1 VTGTSEAVQHGL
13 SEHSHGF
20 GVPIQTRSERV
31 KSTLLDDF
39 AEISTREEQWRYIGS
54 DELGGLDKAGLD
66 EFSGDI
72 TATTADGVETSWIEA
87 DHALF
92 GKAGIPE
99 DRVSAAG
106 WEAAKAAYL
115 ISVPAN
121 ANIAEPS
128 TIEINSL
135 VSDPA
140 ALHLV
145 VHAAKASSST
155 IVIGHRGD
163 AILSENIEVIV
174 EDEATLTL
182 VSIQEWND
190 SSIHSSAQ
198 FAKLGRNS
206 KFKHIVVSLG
216 GSVVRVTPS
225 AYFDAP
231 GGDVEL
237 YGLYFAD
244 AGQYLEHRIFV
255 DHSQPNCKSR
265 VTYKGALQGQKAH
278 TVWVGDVLIRAA
290 AEGTDTYELNRNLLL
305 TDGARADSVPNLEIE
320 TGQIQGAG
328 HASASGRFDDEQLFY
343 LQARGIDE
351 LEARRLVVRG
361 FLMEIVQQ
369 IGISDLEA
377 RLTTAIEDELERT
390 AK

>member
-1 VTGTSEAVQHGL
+1 MAGASETIQHGL

-31 KSTLLDDF
+31 KSTKLDDF

-54 DELGGLDKAGLD
+54 DELGGLDQAGLE

-72 TATTADGVETSWIEA
+72 TASTADGIETSWVES

-92 GKAGIPE
+92 GSAGTPE

-121 ANIAEPS
+121 STPEPS
-128 TIEINSL
+128 SIEIKSL

-140 ALHLV
+140 ALHLI
-145 VHAAKASSST
+145 VHASKGST
-155 IVIGHRGD
+155 ATVVLEHRGD
-163 AILSENIEVIV
+163 AVLSENVEILV
-174 EDEATLTL
+174 EDEASLTL
-182 VSIQEWND
+182 VSIQEWNAK
-190 SSIHSSAQ
+190 SIHSSAQ

-225 AYFDAP
+225 AYFVAP
-231 GGDVEL
+231 GGDVSL
-237 YGLYFAD
+237 FGLYFAD

-369 IGISDLEA
+369 IGISDLEDRLA
-377 RLTTAIEDELERT
+377 RAIEDELEGT
-390 AK
+390 VK